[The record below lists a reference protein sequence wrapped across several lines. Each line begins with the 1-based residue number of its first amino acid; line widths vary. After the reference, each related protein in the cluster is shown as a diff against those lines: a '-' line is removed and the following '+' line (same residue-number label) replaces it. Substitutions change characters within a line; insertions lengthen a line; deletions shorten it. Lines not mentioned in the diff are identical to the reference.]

1 MALYDSARPHPAG
14 FRDVLSEE
22 VSLPA
27 KGYRLIDVR
36 EPHDYTGPLGHI
48 PGAELVPLG
57 TVIAQAAEWKKDDEY
72 LFICKVGGRSAN
84 AAAALS
90 RMGFTKTMNLVGG
103 MVAWN
108 AAGKTIEK

>member
-1 MALYDSARPHPAG
+1 
-14 FRDVLSEE
+14 
-22 VSLPA
+22 
-27 KGYRLIDVR
+27 
-36 EPHDYTGPLGHI
+36 
-48 PGAELVPLG
+48 
-57 TVIAQAAEWKKDDEY
+57 
-72 LFICKVGGRSAN
+72 VGGRSAN